1 MACYLITGGCGFIGR
16 HLTHH
21 LLEQGHQ
28 VRIIDNLAASNA
40 RGLPRSASFT
50 QGDCRSQMLLEE
62 HLQDVDGVFH
72 LAATVC
78 PEHARRHP
86 TLAHDMTFSSTL
98 ALLQCLQRVD
108 QQKRIRLVYA
118 SSAEVYGDTNG
129 RLASEDTPC
138 QPLNRLATDKYC
150 GELHVRAFAREFSRQ
165 AISVRLFNIYG
176 PGASSTSHS
185 DGVIARFACSLAQ
198 GRPFLV
204 DGSGQQVRDYLYIDD
219 AIRLLVS
226 AMQHADTQGQA
237 INGCSGT
244 GFSVN
249 HIVRMLSH
257 HKFSVVIQAP
267 ARQSDSAFLVGDP
280 GLMYS
285 TLGNWPLTSLEV
297 GLEKTF
303 QHYLALAKHKGHSTL
318 DSGEGT
324 PSATTG
330 NSSSWY

>member
-16 HLTHH
+16 HLTNH

-40 RGLPRSASFT
+40 KGLPRSVDFT

-62 HLQDVDGVFH
+62 YLQDVDGVFH

-78 PEHARRHP
+78 PEHARKYP

-98 ALLQCLQRVD
+98 ALLHCLQRID
-108 QQKRIRLVYA
+108 SEKRIRLVYA

-150 GELHVRAFAREFSRQ
+150 GELHVRAFARELNRQ
-165 AISVRLFNIYG
+165 AVSVRLFNIYG

-198 GRPFLV
+198 GRPLLV

-219 AIRLLVS
+219 AVRLLDS
-226 AMQHADTQGQA
+226 AMQHTDTQGQA
-237 INGCSGT
+237 INACSGI

-257 HKFSVVIQAP
+257 QKFSVVIQAP
-267 ARQSDSAFLVGDP
+267 ARESDSVFLIGDTS
-280 GLMYS
+280 LMHS
-285 TLGNWPLTSLEV
+285 TLGNWPLTPLEV
-297 GLEKTF
+297 GLEKTY
-303 QHYLALAKHKGHSTL
+303 QHYLALAKYRGRPAPE
-318 DSGEGT
+318 SG
-324 PSATTG
+324 SAISAG
-330 NSSSWY
+330 NSYWN